1 MFQMFLLQ
9 KAYVGSRCE
18 WIASYI
24 AELNGREG
32 IVQCQQ
38 DFESQITPYELKC
51 WKST

>member
-9 KAYVGSRCE
+9 KAHVGRTLE

-32 IVQCQQ
+32 IVQYQQ
-38 DFESQITPYELKC
+38 DFESQLLLMN
-51 WKST
+51 